1 MGNNGQWTAKS
12 IRNIASPADKL
23 KHFRL
28 EPKPTCQHRVVS
40 RCCVSEHVGSAALV
54 IWRLLRG
61 GCSLL
66 RKCHGRIIHV
76 ARIRRLGRDKNQYK
90 LQIKYFQILTQIV
103 PALCCRGGCVQKN
116 WLSANN
122 NGNENGHIFIDH
134 DWAVVGWTPVLALTI
149 VLSISSLQKLR
160 TRTTPEISAVASD
173 TTLVW
178 S

>member
-28 EPKPTCQHRVVS
+28 DPKSTYQHRLVS
-40 RCCVSEHVGSAALV
+40 RWCVSEHVGSAALL
-54 IWRLLRG
+54 IWRLVSG
-61 GCSLL
+61 CCSLL

-76 ARIRRLGRDKNQYK
+76 ARIRRSLGRDKNQYK
-90 LQIKYFQILTQIV
+90 PQIKYFQILTQIV
-103 PALCCRGGCVQKN
+103 PSLCCRGGCVQKN

-122 NGNENGHIFIDH
+122 NGNENVRIFIDH
-134 DWAVVGWTPVLALTI
+134 DWAVVGRTPVLAVTI

-173 TTLVW
+173 TTL
-178 S
+178 